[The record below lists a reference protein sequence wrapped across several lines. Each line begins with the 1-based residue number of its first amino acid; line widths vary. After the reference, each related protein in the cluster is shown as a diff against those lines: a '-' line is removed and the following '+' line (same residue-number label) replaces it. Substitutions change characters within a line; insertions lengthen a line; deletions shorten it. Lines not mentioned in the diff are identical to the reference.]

1 MVDTSAMAPRLK
13 ELRETGTFGPW
24 LTGLHLAT
32 GSHRFMG
39 LVKLLNSS
47 VLVEI
52 PEAPGGR
59 GHLLLWNPIAMT
71 AALERSLREIEERT
85 GAALEQILNPFDWHH
100 FSLLDWQAAFPAAE
114 IFVVSE
120 RPLDL
125 NPDLKATV
133 LDPDEPELPGTEGI
147 LDLWAVPGCLG
158 PSPSFERN
166 EKWKN
171 GRRHEIFVRH
181 RPSSTLLVGDMFHY
195 HRSLSFMERM
205 MRMREEFTFNSV
217 GFRVRDRARL
227 KAFLD
232 EVLGAKIERALT
244 VHGSAIAEGG
254 ESIREDLISAI
265 ESAVGSL
272 Q

>member
-1 MVDTSAMAPRLK
+1 MVDTSAMAPRLR

-32 GSHRFMG
+32 GSARLMG

-52 PEAPGGR
+52 PETPGRR

-71 AALERSLREIEERT
+71 AALKRSLREIEERT
-85 GAALEQILNPFDWHH
+85 GTALEQILNPFDWHH

-125 NPDLKATV
+125 NRDLEATV
-133 LDPDEPELPGTEGI
+133 LDPNAPELPGTEGI

-158 PSPSFERN
+158 PSLERN

-181 RPSSTLLVGDMFHY
+181 RPSSTLLMGDMFSY
-195 HRSLSFMERM
+195 HRRLSFTERM
-205 MRMREEFTFNSV
+205 MRMHEGFTFNSV

-232 EVLGAKIERALT
+232 EVLGAKIERTLT

-254 ESIREDLISAI
+254 EFIREDLISAI